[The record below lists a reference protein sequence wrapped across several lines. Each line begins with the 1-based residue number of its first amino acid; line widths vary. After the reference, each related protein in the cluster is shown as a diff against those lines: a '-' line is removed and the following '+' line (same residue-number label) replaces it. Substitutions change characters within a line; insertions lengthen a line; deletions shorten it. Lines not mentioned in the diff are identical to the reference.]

1 MKTFPRNLCVLLLT
15 LLLAVP
21 ARGQYVLD
29 DVLRWVTPA
38 AGLTLGAIGVPA
50 EHDIRDQI
58 LVMGT
63 SGAVVLGSVYGLK
76 HIVKRERPDGSDL
89 KSFPSGHAAV
99 AFWGAEVVREEYG
112 WGWGAGAYAL
122 AAGVS
127 VLRVYHQQHWE
138 TDVLAGAAIGILSA
152 RIGYWLLPWE
162 RRLFGWDEDDPSA
175 VLPTY
180 NPQAGA
186 VQLTFSRY
194 F

>member
-89 KSFPSGHAAV
+89 KSFPSGHAV
-99 AFWGAEVVREEYG
+99 GAFSGAMFVHKRYG
-112 WGWGAGAYAL
+112 WKPALLPYAMGVVTGWA
-122 AAGVS
+122 
-127 VLRVYHQQHWE
+127 RVRAKHHYWH
-138 TDVLAGAAIGILSA
+138 DVAAGAAVSGLFT
-152 RIGYWLLPWE
+152 WLLVDKYVPK
-162 RRLFGWDEDDPSA
+162 GVDVSA
-175 VLPTY
+175 DSESVRVGFNT
-180 NPQAGA
+180 
-186 VQLTFSRY
+186 TF
-194 F
+194 

>member
-1 MKTFPRNLCVLLLT
+1 MKSFTRILVVVLLMLT
-15 LLLAVP
+15 PSVP
-21 ARGQYVLD
+21 ARAQYVLD

-38 AGLTLGAIGVPA
+38 AGLTLGAIGVPSK
-50 EHDIRDQI
+50 HDIRDQI

-76 HIVKRERPDGSDL
+76 HIVKRERPDGIRTD
-89 KSFPSGHAAV
+89 SFPSGHAAV

-127 VLRVYHQQHWE
+127 VLRIYHQEHWE

-162 RRLFGWDEDDPSA
+162 RRLFGWDQEDPSA

-180 NPQAGA
+180 NPQTGS
-186 VQLTFSRY
+186 VQITLSRY